1 VAGIS
6 QQMNDVKKILNNL
19 VSAVKI
25 GDSNKAYDC
34 LKLLLAYKPKLNSS
48 WLGVARMAILASE
61 VNFAKQALELFHP
74 SGQDPIPETL
84 QQLTMLIETGQI
96 ELAFDKATELAKV
109 NPSRPEINH
118 FLSTVALQLGKTEL
132 AIKYAELVLQ
142 RWPTSGQTWLIL
154 VSLQKILSDS
164 PVLKRMLDIENSVA
178 GTPNQA
184 SKSSFYAALCKA
196 HFDIKDFDQAFK
208 YASQSN
214 AYLAEIQT
222 YSVAEDRQNVG
233 YIESQHA
240 SFVEDLHSVRKVDA
254 DNPIFIVGLPRSGT
268 SLLEQML
275 CSHSQIIDGGEFNG
289 MERASRCLTKGLP
302 IGSRAEQLDANV
314 IEEHA
319 VDIRRSYL
327 QYAHEKY
334 GDHGVVVDKSMT
346 NNRYLWLIKK
356 IFPNSP
362 IIFIKRNILDT
373 VWSCYRTH
381 FSSGFPWSVNL
392 ENTAA
397 FFSMEEALNRIWR
410 QKFQSSIHAIS
421 YQDLVEQPEN
431 LLKELCHFCGLE
443 YESSMLKFHESKRA
457 VFTASVAQVR
467 SSVHQD
473 AAGSSKKI
481 KCNLQPFIEHYKY
494 SIIEYD

>member
-1 VAGIS
+1 VGIS
-6 QQMNDVKKILNNL
+6 QRMNDVKQILNNL

-25 GDSNKAYDC
+25 GDSNKAHDC
-34 LKLLLAYKPKLNSS
+34 LKLLLADKPNLDAS
-48 WLGVARMAILASE
+48 WLGVARMAILSGG
-61 VNFAKQALELFHP
+61 VTSAKKALEMFDANGKTP
-74 SGQDPIPETL
+74 FSDKL
-84 QQLTMLIETGQI
+84 QKLAMLIETGQVQ
-96 ELAFDKATELAKV
+96 LAFDKAGELAKE

-132 AIKYAELVLQ
+132 AIKYAELVLKH
-142 RWPTSGQTWLIL
+142 WPTSGQTWLIL
-154 VSLQKILSDS
+154 ASSHKILTDS
-164 PVLKRMLDIENSVA
+164 PLLKRMLNIEDSVA

-184 SKSSFYAALCKA
+184 SKSSFYAALGKA

-222 YSVAEDRQNVG
+222 YSVAEDRQNVS
-233 YIESQHA
+233 YIESQHD
-240 SFVEDLHSVRKVDA
+240 SFIEDLHSVRKVDA

-275 CSHSQIIDGGEFNG
+275 CSHSKIIDGGEFNG

-302 IGSRAEQLDANV
+302 IGSRAEQLDVNV
-314 IEEHA
+314 IEKHA
-319 VDIRRSYL
+319 KEIRRSYL

-334 GDHGVVVDKSMT
+334 GDNGVVVDKSMT

-373 VWSCYRTH
+373 VLSCYRTH
-381 FSSGFPWSVNL
+381 FSSGFPWALSL
-392 ENTAA
+392 ENTGV
-397 FFSMEEALNRIWR
+397 FFSIEEDLNRLWR
-410 QKFQSSIHAIS
+410 QKFPSSIHSIN
-421 YQDLVEQPEN
+421 YQDLVEHSETS
-431 LLKELCHFCGLE
+431 LKELCHFCGLE

-467 SSVHQD
+467 KMVHQD
-473 AAGSSKKI
+473 AVGYGKKNNR
-481 KCNLQPFIEHYKY
+481 KLQPFIEHYKY
-494 SIIEYD
+494 SISEYDS

>member
-6 QQMNDVKKILNNL
+6 QRMNDVKQILKNL

-25 GDSNKAYDC
+25 GDSNKAHDC
-34 LKLLLAYKPKLNSS
+34 LKILVADKPNLDAS

-74 SGQDPIPETL
+74 SGQDSISEKL

-96 ELAFDKATELAKV
+96 ELAFDMATELAKV

-118 FLSTVALQLGKTEL
+118 FLSTVALQLGKTKL
-132 AIKYAELVLQ
+132 AIKYAELVLKH
-142 RWPTSGQTWLIL
+142 WPTSGQTWLIL
-154 VSLQKILSDS
+154 ASSHKILTDS
-164 PVLKRMLDIENSVA
+164 PLLKRMLNVEDSVA

-184 SKSSFYAALCKA
+184 SKSSFYAALSKA
-196 HFDIKDFDQAFK
+196 HFDIKDFYQAFK

-222 YSVAEDRQNVG
+222 YSVAEDRQNVS

-240 SFVEDLHSVRKVDA
+240 SFVEAPQSDRKVDA

-314 IEEHA
+314 IEKHA
-319 VDIRRSYL
+319 VEIRRSYL
-327 QYAHEKY
+327 RYAHEKY
-334 GDHGVVVDKSMT
+334 GVHGVVVDKSMT

-373 VWSCYRTH
+373 VWSCYKTH
-381 FSSGFPWSVNL
+381 FSSGFTWSVSL

-397 FFSMEEALNRIWR
+397 FFSIEEDLNRLWR
-410 QKFQSSIHAIS
+410 QKFQSSILAIN
-421 YQDLVEQPEN
+421 YQDLVEHPETS
-431 LLKELCHFCGLE
+431 LKELCHFCGLE

-467 SSVHQD
+467 KTVHQN
-473 AAGSSKKI
+473 ALGYGKKI
-481 KCNLQPFIEHYKY
+481 ESQLQPFVENYKY
-494 SIIEYD
+494 SINEGG

>member
-1 VAGIS
+1 MAGIS
-6 QQMNDVKKILNNL
+6 QRMNDVKQILNNL
-19 VSAVKI
+19 VSAVKT
-25 GDSNKAYDC
+25 GDSNKAHDC
-34 LKLLLAYKPKLNSS
+34 LKLLLADKPKLNSS
-48 WLGVARMAILASE
+48 WLGVARMAILSGDIAS
-61 VNFAKQALELFHP
+61 AKKALEIFHP
-74 SGQDPIPETL
+74 SGQDAISEKL
-84 QQLTMLIETGQI
+84 QQLAMLIETGQI
-96 ELAFDKATELAKV
+96 ELAFDSATELAKA

-118 FLSTVALQLGKTEL
+118 FLSTVALQLGKTDL

-142 RWPTSGQTWLIL
+142 HWPTAGQTWLVL
-154 VSLQKILSDS
+154 ASLQKILGDS
-164 PVLKRMLDIENSVA
+164 PILKRMLDIENSVA
-178 GTPNQA
+178 GIPNQA

-196 HFDIKDFDQAFK
+196 YFDIKDFDQAFK
-208 YASQSN
+208 YATQSN

-222 YSVAEDRQNVG
+222 YSVAEDRQNVS

-240 SFVEDLHSVRKVDA
+240 SFVEAPQSNRKVDA

-302 IGSRAEQLDANV
+302 IGSRAEQLDTNV
-314 IEEHA
+314 IEKHLVE
-319 VDIRRSYL
+319 IRRSYL

-334 GDHGVVVDKSMT
+334 GTDGVVVDKSMT

-381 FSSGFPWSVNL
+381 FSSGFPWSMSL
-392 ENTAA
+392 ENTAVY
-397 FFSMEEALNRIWR
+397 FSLEEDLNRLWSL
-410 QKFQSSIHAIS
+410 KFQSSILAIN
-421 YQDLVEQPEN
+421 YQDLVVQPET
-431 LLKELCHFCGLE
+431 LLKELCDFCGLE
-443 YESSMLKFHESKRA
+443 FESSMLKFHKSKRA

-467 SSVHQD
+467 KSVHQD
-473 AAGSSKKI
+473 AVGQGKKI
-481 KCNLQPFIEHYKY
+481 EHKLQPFIENYKY
-494 SIIEYD
+494 SINECD

>member
-1 VAGIS
+1 
-6 QQMNDVKKILNNL
+6 
-19 VSAVKI
+19 VKI
-25 GDSNKAYDC
+25 GDSNKAHDC
-34 LKLLLAYKPKLNSS
+34 LKFLLADKPKLNSN

-61 VNFAKQALELFHP
+61 VNLAKQALELFHP
-74 SGQDPIPETL
+74 SGQDPISETL

-164 PVLKRMLDIENSVA
+164 PILKRMLDIANSVA
-178 GTPNQA
+178 DTPNQA
-184 SKSSFYAALCKA
+184 SKSSFYAALCKVY
-196 HFDIKDFDQAFK
+196 FDIKDVEQAFK

-214 AYLAEIQT
+214 AYLAEIQN
-222 YSVAEDRQNVG
+222 YSVAEDRQNVS

-240 SFVEDLHSVRKVDA
+240 SFIEDPQSDRKVDA

-314 IEEHA
+314 IEKHA
-319 VDIRRSYL
+319 KEIRRSYL

-381 FSSGFPWSVNL
+381 FSRGFLWSVNL

-397 FFSMEEALNRIWR
+397 FFSMEEALNRLWR

-457 VFTASVAQVR
+457 LFTASVAQVR
-467 SSVHQD
+467 NSVHQD
-473 AAGSSKKI
+473 AVGSGKKI
-481 KCNLQPFIEHYKY
+481 EHNLQSFIEHYKY
-494 SIIEYD
+494 SITECD